1 MIIDRIEGDI
11 AVVEVEKGQ
20 LRDVPLARIEG
31 RARDGAVLIAQDGGY
46 AVDEAAT
53 AQRLDAVNAKRRRVF
68 RR

>member
-31 RARDGAVLIAQDGGY
+31 RARDGAVLIAQDGSY
-46 AVDEAAT
+46 SVDEAAT
-53 AQRLDAVNAKRRRVF
+53 ARRLDAVNAKRRRVF

>member
-11 AVVEVEKGQ
+11 AIVEIEKGQ
-20 LRDVPLARIEG
+20 MRDVPLARIKG
-31 RARDGAVLIAQDGGY
+31 RARDGAVLIAQNGGY

-53 AQRLDAVNAKRRRVF
+53 ARRLDAVNAKRRRVF